1 MWRFSGEGIDCEK
14 QPNDEAVRPKVIQIF
29 FCVVVR
35 LPLMRTPL
43 QPLGKDIFEYL
54 WNLAD
59 ALQKQAYA

>member
-1 MWRFSGEGIDCEK
+1 MWRFSGEGIDREK
-14 QPNDEAVRPKVIQIF
+14 QPNDEAMRPKVIQIF

-54 WNLAD
+54 
-59 ALQKQAYA
+59 